1 MARSSRFAAAL
12 LSLLLFAFFIA
23 VWHVMTLPVS
33 SGQAAET
40 EYQQMK
46 AATGKG
52 WRWAALLNGT
62 ATASVVGG
70 IVIAVQAYAP
80 AIATS
85 VNLGNSG
92 LMMQVVS
99 VGVGIAIAVWAAARA
114 KVFGLSSLPTPFA

>member
-1 MARSSRFAAAL
+1 MAR
-12 LSLLLFAFFIA
+12 
-23 VWHVMTLPVS
+23 
-33 SGQAAET
+33 QAAET

-52 WRWAALLNGT
+52 WSWAAILNGT

-80 AIATS
+80 AIVTS
-85 VNLGNSG
+85 IDVGSSG

-99 VGVGIAIAVWAAARA
+99 VGAGIAIAVWAAARA
-114 KVFGLSSLPTPFA
+114 KVFGSSSLPSLFAS